1 MNSLMLYLLQVA
13 ICHTVFYLLYRTLYS
28 NLAYFNFSRIYLL
41 SATVISFI
49 IPLLSIGVWQPSD
62 HALGSSLSFLA
73 LISQGSVTAV
83 RSETTDLAV
92 SPYDLVDLL
101 FPALLTIYLIG
112 CLFVSYKLLRSLWKI
127 HMLIKSNEMVREED
141 YRIVR
146 LKNGPAFF
154 SFMTCIFINENKN
167 SLKQDEYNT
176 VLLHEQAHIRQ
187 KHSYDLL
194 LMEIAGVVCWFNP
207 FVKKLKTSLCQVH
220 EYLADKAVMNT
231 KQDPDA
237 YSKLIIRLSHHYEA
251 ERFVHPFSVAD
262 LKRRINMLYIQK
274 QSKMKAVRFVAIIP
288 LLALLMMAF
297 SFTERSEQGQQQ
309 TNVSEQKLIVA
320 GINWEGN
327 RVFTDEYL
335 TDILAIKPGDIYD
348 KKQLEKNLSFNPK
361 RQDIGGLYM
370 DLGYAYFRI
379 DTEEVVAE
387 NKVVLNMKIQ
397 EGDVAYIN
405 DIIIKGNSSITTA
418 EILKMIEFEK
428 GDKFS
433 RSKLIQSQENLKKSK
448 LFKEDKVD
456 LNMQPL
462 EDLSKINIEF
472 TVEEK

>member
-1 MNSLMLYLLQVA
+1 
-13 ICHTVFYLLYRTLYS
+13 
-28 NLAYFNFSRIYLL
+28 
-41 SATVISFI
+41 
-49 IPLLSIGVWQPSD
+49 
-62 HALGSSLSFLA
+62 
-73 LISQGSVTAV
+73 
-83 RSETTDLAV
+83 
-92 SPYDLVDLL
+92 
-101 FPALLTIYLIG
+101 
-112 CLFVSYKLLRSLWKI
+112 
-127 HMLIKSNEMVREED
+127 
-141 YRIVR
+141 
-146 LKNGPAFF
+146 
-154 SFMTCIFINENKN
+154 
-167 SLKQDEYNT
+167 
-176 VLLHEQAHIRQ
+176 
-187 KHSYDLL
+187 
-194 LMEIAGVVCWFNP
+194 
-207 FVKKLKTSLCQVH
+207 
-220 EYLADKAVMNT
+220 
-231 KQDPDA
+231 
-237 YSKLIIRLSHHYEA
+237 
-251 ERFVHPFSVAD
+251 
-262 LKRRINMLYIQK
+262 MLYIQK

-448 LFKEDKVD
+448 LFKADKVD
-456 LNMQPL
+456 LNIQPL

>member
-1 MNSLMLYLLQVA
+1 
-13 ICHTVFYLLYRTLYS
+13 
-28 NLAYFNFSRIYLL
+28 
-41 SATVISFI
+41 
-49 IPLLSIGVWQPSD
+49 
-62 HALGSSLSFLA
+62 
-73 LISQGSVTAV
+73 
-83 RSETTDLAV
+83 
-92 SPYDLVDLL
+92 
-101 FPALLTIYLIG
+101 
-112 CLFVSYKLLRSLWKI
+112 
-127 HMLIKSNEMVREED
+127 
-141 YRIVR
+141 
-146 LKNGPAFF
+146 
-154 SFMTCIFINENKN
+154 
-167 SLKQDEYNT
+167 
-176 VLLHEQAHIRQ
+176 
-187 KHSYDLL
+187 
-194 LMEIAGVVCWFNP
+194 
-207 FVKKLKTSLCQVH
+207 
-220 EYLADKAVMNT
+220 
-231 KQDPDA
+231 
-237 YSKLIIRLSHHYEA
+237 
-251 ERFVHPFSVAD
+251 
-262 LKRRINMLYIQK
+262 
-274 QSKMKAVRFVAIIP
+274 MKAVRFVAIIP

-309 TNVSEQKLIVA
+309 ANVSEQKLIVA

-405 DIIIKGNSSITTA
+405 DITIKGNSSTTTA

-433 RSKLIQSQENLKKSK
+433 RSKLLQSQENLKKSK
-448 LFKEDKVD
+448 LFKADKVD

-462 EDLSKINIEF
+462 QDQSKVNIEF

>member
-1 MNSLMLYLLQVA
+1 MKSLILYLLQVA
-13 ICHTVFYLLYRTLYS
+13 ICHTVF
-28 NLAYFNFSRIYLL
+28 YLL

-73 LISQGSVTAV
+73 LISQGGVTPM
-83 RSETTDLAV
+83 RSDTTGLAL
-92 SPYDLVDLL
+92 SRYDLVDLL

-127 HMLIKSNEMVREED
+127 HMLIKSNEMVREAD

-154 SFMTCIFINENKN
+154 SFMTYIFINENKN

-207 FVKKLKTSLCQVH
+207 FLKKLKTSLCQVH
-220 EYLADKAVMNT
+220 EYLADKEVINT
-231 KQDPDA
+231 KQDRDA
-237 YSKLIIRLSHHYEA
+237 YSKLIIRLSHHFEA
-251 ERFVHPFSVAD
+251 ERFVHLFSVAD

-274 QSKMKAVRFVAIIP
+274 QSKMKTVRFVAIIP

-327 RVFTDEYL
+327 RVFTDDYL
-335 TDILAIKPGDIYD
+335 TGILAIKPGDIYD
-348 KKQLEKNLSFNPK
+348 KDQLEKNLSFNPK

-370 DLGYAYFRI
+370 DLGYVYFSI
-379 DTEEVVAE
+379 NTEEVVAE
-387 NKVVLNMKIQ
+387 NKVVLNMKIH

-405 DIIIKGNSSITTA
+405 DITIKGNSSITTA

-433 RSKLIQSQENLKKSK
+433 RSKVIQSQENLKKSK

-456 LNMQPL
+456 LNMQPQ

>member
-1 MNSLMLYLLQVA
+1 MKSLILYLLQVA

-433 RSKLIQSQENLKKSK
+433 RSKLFQSQENLKKSK

-456 LNMQPL
+456 LNIQPL

>member
-1 MNSLMLYLLQVA
+1 MLY
-13 ICHTVFYLLYRTLYS
+13 T
-28 NLAYFNFSRIYLL
+28 
-41 SATVISFI
+41 
-49 IPLLSIGVWQPSD
+49 
-62 HALGSSLSFLA
+62 
-73 LISQGSVTAV
+73 
-83 RSETTDLAV
+83 
-92 SPYDLVDLL
+92 
-101 FPALLTIYLIG
+101 
-112 CLFVSYKLLRSLWKI
+112 
-127 HMLIKSNEMVREED
+127 
-141 YRIVR
+141 
-146 LKNGPAFF
+146 
-154 SFMTCIFINENKN
+154 
-167 SLKQDEYNT
+167 
-176 VLLHEQAHIRQ
+176 
-187 KHSYDLL
+187 
-194 LMEIAGVVCWFNP
+194 
-207 FVKKLKTSLCQVH
+207 
-220 EYLADKAVMNT
+220 
-231 KQDPDA
+231 
-237 YSKLIIRLSHHYEA
+237 
-251 ERFVHPFSVAD
+251 
-262 LKRRINMLYIQK
+262 QK
-274 QSKMKAVRFVAIIP
+274 QSKMKAMRFVAVIP

-297 SFTERSEQGQQQ
+297 SFTERSVQGQQQ

-387 NKVVLNMKIQ
+387 NRVVLNMKIQ

-448 LFKEDKVD
+448 LFKEDKVE

>member
-1 MNSLMLYLLQVA
+1 MKSLILYLLQVA

-73 LISQGSVTAV
+73 LISQGGVTPV

-92 SPYDLVDLL
+92 SRYDLVDVL

-127 HMLIKSNEMVREED
+127 HMLIKNNEIVREED

-154 SFMTCIFINENKN
+154 SFMTCIFINEKKN

-207 FVKKLKTSLCQVH
+207 FLRKLKTSLCQVH

-231 KQDPDA
+231 NQDPDA

-251 ERFVHPFSVAD
+251 ERFVHPFSVTD
-262 LKRRINMLYIQK
+262 LKRRINMLYTQK

-288 LLALLMMAF
+288 LLALLIMAF
-297 SFTERSEQGQQQ
+297 SFTERSEQVQQQ
-309 TNVSEQKLIVA
+309 TNVSEQKLILA

-348 KKQLEKNLSFNPK
+348 KKQVERNLSFNPE
-361 RQDIGGLYM
+361 RQDIAGLYM
-370 DLGYAYFRI
+370 DLGYVYFRI
-379 DTEEVVAE
+379 EPEELVTE
-387 NKVVLNMKIQ
+387 NKVVLNMKIH
-397 EGDVAYIN
+397 EGDVAYIK
-405 DIIIKGNSSITTA
+405 DITIKGNSSITTA

-448 LFKEDKVD
+448 LFKADKVD
-456 LNMQPL
+456 LNIQPQ

>member
-1 MNSLMLYLLQVA
+1 MNSLILYLLQVA

-28 NLAYFNFSRIYLL
+28 NLAYFNFNRVYLL

-62 HALGSSLSFLA
+62 HALGSGLSFRA

-83 RSETTDLAV
+83 SSETSDLAV
-92 SPYDLVDLL
+92 SPYDLL

-127 HMLIKSNEMVREED
+127 HLLIKSNEMVREGD

-167 SLKQDEYNT
+167 SLKHDEYKT

-194 LMEIAGVVCWFNP
+194 LMEIACVVCWFNP
-207 FVKKLKTSLCQVH
+207 FVKKLRTSLCQVH

-288 LLALLMMAF
+288 LLTLLMMVF
-297 SFTERSEQGQQQ
+297 SFTERSEQSQQQ

-348 KKQLEKNLSFNPK
+348 KKQVERNLSYNPK
-361 RQDIGGLYM
+361 KQDIAGLYM
-370 DLGYAYFRI
+370 DLGYVYFRI
-379 DTEEVVAE
+379 DTEEAVAE
-387 NKVVLNMKIQ
+387 NKVVLNMMIQ
-397 EGDVAYIN
+397 EGDVAYVN

-433 RSKLIQSQENLKKSK
+433 RSKLFQSQENLKKSK
-448 LFKEDKVD
+448 LFKEDKVV

-462 EDLSKINIEF
+462 EDQSKINIEF

>member
-1 MNSLMLYLLQVA
+1 MLYLLQVA

-28 NLAYFNFSRIYLL
+28 NLSYFNFNRIYLL

-49 IPLLSIGVWQPSD
+49 IPLFSIGVWQSSD
-62 HALGSSLSFLA
+62 HGLGLTLFF
-73 LISQGSVTAV
+73 SQGGITPD
-83 RSETTDLAV
+83 RSETTGLAA
-92 SPYDLVDLL
+92 SSYDLVDLL
-101 FPALLTIYLIG
+101 FPALLTVYLTG
-112 CLFVSYKLLRSLWKI
+112 CLFVSYKLVRSLWKI
-127 HMLIKSNEMVREED
+127 HLLIKNNEMVREED

-167 SLKQDEYNT
+167 SLEQDEYNT

-207 FVKKLKTSLCQVH
+207 FLKKLKTSLCQVH
-220 EYLADKAVMNT
+220 EYLADKAVMT
-231 KQDPDA
+231 AKQDPDA
-237 YSKLIIRLSHHYEA
+237 YSKLIVRLSHHYRA
-251 ERFVHPFSVAD
+251 ERFVHPFSVTD

-274 QSKMKAVRFVAIIP
+274 QSKMKAVRFAAIIP
-288 LLALLMMAF
+288 SLALLMMAF

-309 TNVSEQKLIVA
+309 TNVSEQKLIIA
-320 GINWEGN
+320 AITWEGN

-335 TDILAIKPGDIYD
+335 SDVLAIKPGDIYD
-348 KKQLEKNLSFNPK
+348 KKQLERNLSYNPK
-361 RQDIGGLYM
+361 KQDVSGLYM
-370 DLGYAYFRI
+370 DLGYVYFRLEP
-379 DTEEVVAE
+379 EEVISE
-387 NKVVLNMKIQ
+387 NKVVLNMKIH
-397 EGDVAYIN
+397 EGDVAHIN
-405 DIIIKGNSSITTA
+405 EITIKGNSSVTTA

-433 RSKLIQSQENLKKSK
+433 RSKLLQSQENLKKSK
-448 LFKEDKVD
+448 LFKEDKVA
-456 LNMQPL
+456 LNLQPL
-462 EDLSKINIEF
+462 EDRSKINIEF

>member
-1 MNSLMLYLLQVA
+1 MNAVILYLLQVA

-28 NLAYFNFSRIYLL
+28 NLPYFNFSRIYLL

-62 HALGSSLSFLA
+62 DAFGSSLFFSR
-73 LISQGSVTAV
+73 GSVTPM
-83 RSETTDLAV
+83 RSETTDLAA
-92 SPYDLVDLL
+92 SPYALVDLL

-127 HMLIKSNEMVREED
+127 RMLIKNNEVVREED

-154 SFMTCIFINENKN
+154 SFMTCIFINEKKH

-207 FVKKLKTSLCQVH
+207 FLKKLKTSLCQVH

-231 KQDPDA
+231 NQDPDA
-237 YSKLIIRLSHHYEA
+237 YSKLIVRLSHHYDA

-262 LKRRINMLYIQK
+262 LKRRINMLYLQK
-274 QSKMKAVRFVAIIP
+274 QNKMKAVRFAATIP

-297 SFTERSEQGQQQ
+297 SFTERSEQSQE
-309 TNVSEQKLIVA
+309 TNVSEQKLILA
-320 GINWEGN
+320 AINWEGN

-335 TDILAIKPGDIYD
+335 TDVLAIKPGDVYD
-348 KKQLEKNLSFNPK
+348 KKQLESNLSFNPK
-361 RQDIGGLYM
+361 KQDIGGLYM
-370 DLGYAYFRI
+370 DLGYVYFSL
-379 DTEEVVAE
+379 EPQEVITE
-387 NKVVLNMKIQ
+387 NKVVLTMKIH
-397 EGDVAYIN
+397 EGNVAYIN
-405 DIIIKGNSSITTA
+405 DITIKGNSSIPTA
-418 EILKMIEFEK
+418 EILKMIAFEK
-428 GDKFS
+428 GDKFN
-433 RSKLIQSQENLKKSK
+433 RSKLFQSQENLKKSK
-448 LFKEDKVD
+448 LFKADKVN
-456 LNMQPL
+456 LNIQPL
-462 EDLSKINIEF
+462 EDQSKINIEF

>member
-1 MNSLMLYLLQVA
+1 MKSLILYLLQVA
-13 ICHTVFYLLYRTLYS
+13 ICQTVFYLLYRALYS

-62 HALGSSLSFLA
+62 QAPGSGLSFLS
-73 LISQGSVTAV
+73 LISRGGVAPVKPEDSH
-83 RSETTDLAV
+83 LAV
-92 SPYDLVDLL
+92 PRYDLVDLL
-101 FPALLTIYLIG
+101 IPALLMIYLVG

-127 HMLIKSNEMVREED
+127 RMLIKNNEIVREAD

-167 SLKQDEYNT
+167 SLKHDEYNT

-207 FVKKLKTSLCQVH
+207 FLKKLKTSLCLVH

-231 KQDPDA
+231 KHDPDA
-237 YSKLIIRLSHHYEA
+237 YSKLIIRLSHHYAA
-251 ERFVHPFSVAD
+251 ERFIHPFSVAD
-262 LKRRINMLYIQK
+262 LKTRINMLYIKK

-288 LLALLMMAF
+288 LVALLMMAF
-297 SFTERSEQGQQQ
+297 SFTERSEQGRLQA
-309 TNVSEQKLIVA
+309 NVPQQKLVIA

-335 TDILAIKPGDIYD
+335 TDILAIKPGDVYD
-348 KKQLEKNLSFNPK
+348 KKQLENNLSFNPK
-361 RQDIGGLYM
+361 RQDIAGLYM
-370 DLGYAYFRI
+370 DLGYVYFSI
-379 DTEEVVAE
+379 APEEVVAE
-387 NKVVLNMKIQ
+387 NKVVLNMKIH

-405 DIIIKGNSSITTA
+405 DIIIKGNSSVTTA

-433 RSKLIQSQENLKKSK
+433 RSRLIQSQEKLKKSK
-448 LFKEDKVD
+448 LFKADKVG
-456 LNMQPL
+456 LNIQPL
-462 EDLSKINIEF
+462 EDQSKINIEF
-472 TVEEK
+472 TFEEK

>member
-13 ICHTVFYLLYRTLYS
+13 ICHTVFYLLYRALYS
-28 NLAYFNFSRIYLL
+28 NLPYFNFNRIYLL
-41 SATVISFI
+41 SATVVSFI

-62 HALGSSLSFLA
+62 QAPGLSLFFLS
-73 LISQGSVTAV
+73 LTSKNGVTPV
-83 RSETTDLAV
+83 RSETTV
-92 SPYDLVDLL
+92 SPYDLVELL
-101 FPALLTIYLIG
+101 IFSGLTIYLIG

-127 HMLIKSNEMVREED
+127 HLLIKSNEMVLEEN

-154 SFMTCIFINENKN
+154 SFMKCIFINENKN

-207 FVKKLKTSLCQVH
+207 FLKKLKTSLCQVH

-231 KQDPDA
+231 KRDPDA

-262 LKRRINMLYIQK
+262 LKSRINMLYIQK
-274 QSKMKAVRFVAIIP
+274 QNKMKAVRFVAIIP

-309 TNVSEQKLIVA
+309 ANASEQKLIVA
-320 GINWEGN
+320 KINWEGN
-327 RVFTDEYL
+327 KVFTDEYL

-361 RQDIGGLYM
+361 RQDISGLYM
-370 DLGYAYFRI
+370 DLGYVYFTI
-379 DTEEVVAE
+379 EPKEVIAE
-387 NKVVLNMKIQ
+387 NKVVLNMNIH

-405 DIIIKGNSSITTA
+405 DIIIKGNSSITAA
-418 EILKMIEFEK
+418 EILKMIQFEK

-448 LFKEDKVD
+448 LFKADKVN
-456 LNMQPL
+456 LNILPQ